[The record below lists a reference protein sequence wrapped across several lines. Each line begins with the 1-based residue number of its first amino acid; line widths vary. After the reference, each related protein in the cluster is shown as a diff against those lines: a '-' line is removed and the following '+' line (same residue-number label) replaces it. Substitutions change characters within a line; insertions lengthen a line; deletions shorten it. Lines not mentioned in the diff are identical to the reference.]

1 MGLMTHVLHVSM
13 PRCSLLGAVM
23 NVTCQSCSWSNM
35 TDQPS
40 MALAF
45 LKTRKSG
52 STNFDGIVASLA
64 STFAVLHQAHQQLHD
79 EGSLSRHR
87 RRQCTS
93 NRRQTVLFALSSTL
107 LFTILRG
114 FIERIGSQAFYS
126 REVVG
131 SQTIVLFIAVRCAF
145 SRS

>member
-1 MGLMTHVLHVSM
+1 MGLMTHVLHGDM
-13 PRCSLLGAVM
+13 PRCSLLDTVM

-52 STNFDGIVASLA
+52 STNFDGIVASWLLY
-64 STFAVLHQAHQQLHD
+64 SQCYIKPISYCMMKAVYRGI
-79 EGSLSRHR
+79 EGGSS
-87 RRQCTS
+87 S
-93 NRRQTVLFALSSTL
+93 NRRQTVPFALSSTS

-131 SQTIVLFIAVRCAF
+131 SQTIVLFIAVRCVTF
-145 SRS
+145 